1 MLKINEKQLICQS
14 VIGEITSP
22 LGGAN
27 PYRVNPDG
35 EPDVYPGVGG
45 ITYNLRIGDK
55 AGGIFGDHVE
65 PGVSIS
71 NFTQFQGQPAP
82 NRALNIF
89 SCVGNT
95 ATVVSGKAE
104 GKTGRVTG
112 KHGGIEHVLIDF
124 EPDIL
129 DDLVIGDKIQI
140 KSYGVGLQLI
150 DYSNIK
156 ILNLDPALLKAI
168 APKALKDGRL
178 QVPVTHE
185 VPARIMGSGIGASQ
199 SHTGD
204 YDIQL
209 FDDPTV
215 AEYGLDDLRLGDLV
229 AIRDA
234 DATYG
239 RIFKTGAVVIGV
251 IVHSACVLA
260 GHGPGVMII
269 MSSRDG
275 LIEPKISSKANLKN
289 LFAKIK

>member
-1 MLKINEKQLICQS
+1 MLKINRKQLICQS

-27 PYRVNPDG
+27 PYRINPDG
-35 EPDVYPGVGG
+35 KSDVYPGVGG
-45 ITYNLRIGDK
+45 ITYNLRIGDL
-55 AGGIFGDHVE
+55 ACGIFGDHVE

-82 NRALNIF
+82 NRALNLF
-89 SCVGNT
+89 SCAGNI
-95 ATVVSGKAE
+95 ARIVSGKAE

-124 EPDIL
+124 DQDIL
-129 DDLVIGDKIQI
+129 EELVIGDKIQI
-140 KSYGVGLQLI
+140 KAFGTGLQLL
-150 DYSNIK
+150 DYPTIK
-156 ILNLDPALLKAI
+156 ILNLDPDLLMAI
-168 APKALKDGRL
+168 NPKPIKDGHV
-178 QVPVTHE
+178 QVAVTHE

-199 SHTGD
+199 SHSGD

-209 FDDPTV
+209 FDGPTV
-215 AEYGLDDLRLGDLV
+215 QEYGLDDLRLGDIV

-239 RIFKTGAVVIGV
+239 RIFKTGSIVIGIV
-251 IVHSACVLA
+251 VHSGCVLA

-275 LIEPKISSKANLKN
+275 HITPKISAKANLKH
-289 LFAKIK
+289 LFAGIL